1 MSAQTP
7 NYFTLIDLVALNS
20 MEGKQI
26 EKITYHVWEN
36 RVNPDPNELF
46 ESLDW
51 LELEFTDNSII
62 CFTAAEESDGI
73 KLIEFN
79 LDEERARITALF
91 GNKIQLVSHDMTF
104 SETWIQATMLPITA
118 VELMADKTQQYLN
131 NAMMLRFSDHQM
143 LIGLNPHEGL
153 LVELVEEDEA

>member
-1 MSAQTP
+1 
-7 NYFTLIDLVALNS
+7 
-20 MEGKQI
+20 
-26 EKITYHVWEN
+26 
-36 RVNPDPNELF
+36 
-46 ESLDW
+46 
-51 LELEFTDNSII
+51 
-62 CFTAAEESDGI
+62 
-73 KLIEFN
+73 
-79 LDEERARITALF
+79 
-91 GNKIQLVSHDMTF
+91 MTF